1 MRLSVIV
8 LIAVLF
14 VGSLVISLGFLTSPE
29 YLDIPEISNQYE
41 KLETYKNELEKINQR
56 NQQVLHD
63 LEQQIQNS
71 DDVPLDEIYEEIE
84 TIKQVIDENK
94 IELEQVI
101 TKLSQIES
109 DP

>member
-1 MRLSVIV
+1 MGSV
-8 LIAVLF
+8 
-14 VGSLVISLGFLTSPE
+14 VISLGFLTSPE

-71 DDVPLDEIYEEIE
+71 DDVPLDKIYEEVE

-94 IELEQVI
+94 VELEQVI
-101 TKLSQIES
+101 TKLSQMES

>member
-1 MRLSVIV
+1 LRSSVIV
-8 LIAVLF
+8 LIVVLSM
-14 VGSLVISLGFLTSPE
+14 GSVVISLGFLTSPE

-41 KLETYKNELEKINQR
+41 KLETYKNELEKLNQR
-56 NQQVLHD
+56 NQQVLHN
-63 LEQQIQNS
+63 LEQQIQSS
-71 DDVPLDEIYEEIE
+71 DDVPLGEIYEEIE

-94 IELEQVI
+94 VELERVI